1 MTCRWIFPCRRTPTV
16 YYLGGFFCSYHARL
30 IQGFRASRQRDGGTQ
45 PPKGPVL
52 GGVAGRRDTLP
63 PGDPA
68 SIPITAELLA
78 DYLPDEA
85 ELFDILER
93 DYWQDADV

>member
-52 GGVAGRRDTLP
+52 GGVAGPRDTLP

-68 SIPITAELLA
+68 NLS
-78 DYLPDEA
+78 EA
-85 ELFDILER
+85 ELVEILER
-93 DYWQDADV
+93 DYWQDADA